1 MNPIK
6 KARTR
11 IDARFSRV
19 IAPLIDRPDQTRIPG
34 LKSDG
39 GLEPDAFLVGFKVDV
54 DTFDPLGDL
63 ILQMRSA

>member
-1 MNPIK
+1 MSVSVP
-6 KARTR
+6 
-11 IDARFSRV
+11 V
-19 IAPLIDRPDQTRIPG
+19 